1 VVHNAAP
8 RDGAGRLHRAGTAG
22 KRCDDGEKGKNRNV
36 ETVHAP
42 SPMNIRAMHRL
53 YRGLWGLSSETVR
66 ADYFPV

>member
-1 VVHNAAP
+1 
-8 RDGAGRLHRAGTAG
+8 
-22 KRCDDGEKGKNRNV
+22 
-36 ETVHAP
+36 VHAP